1 MDDSNGGGNGTF
13 YVSFGPG
20 ETQEMPVEWAQQML
34 TKWREKNPVQ
44 FGRTL
49 AEVVTG
55 VPSKGR

>member
-1 MDDSNGGGNGTF
+1 MSEGNGHIDSTV
-13 YVSFGPG
+13 YVQFGPK
-20 ETQEMPVEWAQQML
+20 ETQQMPLQWAEEML

-55 VPSKGR
+55 VAPKGR

>member
-1 MDDSNGGGNGTF
+1 MNDSNGHGEGTV
-13 YVSFGPG
+13 YVQFGPK
-20 ETQEMPVEWAQQML
+20 ETQQMPLEWAAEML

-55 VPSKGR
+55 VSPRGR